1 MTRLVNAII
10 GVIETAFIVRVILQL
25 FGASPSSPFVSWL
38 YGITDGLAAPF
49 AGAFPIWSPGGN
61 SVIDLTIILAMVCYA
76 LLGWLI
82 VLLISFVFGSMRD
95 IYVN

>member
-10 GVIETAFIVRVILQL
+10 GVIETAFAVRVVLQL
-25 FGASPSSPFVSWL
+25 FGASPTSPFVLWL
-38 YGITDGLAAPF
+38 YGITDRLAAPF
-49 AGAFPIWSPGGN
+49 AGAFPVWPLGGD

-82 VLLISFVFGSMRD
+82 VLLISFVFGSIRE

>member
-10 GVIETAFIVRVILQL
+10 GVIETAFVVRVILQL

-38 YGITDGLAAPF
+38 YSLTDGLAAPF
-49 AGAFPIWSPGGN
+49 AGAFPVWPLGGN
-61 SVIDLTIILAMVCYA
+61 SVIDLTIILAMICYA
-76 LLGWLI
+76 LLGWLL
-82 VLLISFVFGSMRD
+82 VLLISFVFGSIRE